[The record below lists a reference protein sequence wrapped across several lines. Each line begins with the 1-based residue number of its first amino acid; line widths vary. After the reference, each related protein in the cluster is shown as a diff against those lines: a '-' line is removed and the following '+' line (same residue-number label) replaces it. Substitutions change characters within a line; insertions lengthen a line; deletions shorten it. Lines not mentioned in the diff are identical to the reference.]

1 MLVPRTSLK
10 LIDRTKGTHILKS
23 SLSLLDKNSLQLLG
37 TFFSMSSNTFKL
49 IQDVLHITAAR
60 KTGLWF
66 MVQKCIN
73 NKKTKLK
80 WNFSTILISLSISPD
95 FISNFNQPTLLCYES
110 SLYLSVTSRCKMKA
124 PISKVPA
131 STLAPFS
138 GFLLQVLA
146 VMQRAMAST
155 L

>member
-1 MLVPRTSLK
+1 MLVPRTPLK

-95 FISNFNQPTLLCYES
+95 FISNFNQPTLLRYE
-110 SLYLSVTSRCKMKA
+110 SLYLSGTSRCKMKA